1 MSDNRGLETWGQ
13 HVSLPPMRRERHFG
27 NRVVKCFAERPGGL
41 HQLFLNGLAA
51 NPDGE
56 ALVMGD
62 RRITYRQLDRQ
73 IAGIAGA
80 LQSRGVARGDRVAIL
95 LPNCPEYVALVFAI
109 ARVGAVVVPLNVR
122 ETAPELEYV
131 LNDCGACLLA
141 HDAALA
147 GNLPD
152 RHATP
157 DLAHRVTLD
166 DVSAWAGNGAG
177 QVYPISVDEEETA
190 LLLYTSGTTG
200 RPKGAMLSHLA
211 VVHSVMHYQLAM
223 EIGPADRSILAVPI
237 SHVTGLVALVA
248 TIIGAGA
255 TLAIMPEFKAATF
268 LDLAARERT
277 THTLLVP
284 AMFNLCLLQP
294 GIETAD
300 LSHWRIAGYGGAIMP
315 QETCNRIATQLPSL
329 RLMNCYGATETCSPA
344 VLMPPVH
351 TSARVDQVGLEV
363 PCAEIAVMD
372 GEGRELGADEAG
384 EIWIAGPMVATG
396 YWNNPEATE
405 AEFVGGFWRSGDVG
419 SRDALGFLRVIDRI
433 KDVINRGGYKVFA
446 SEVENVLLG
455 FPGVVEAAVVASP
468 CPVLGERVHA
478 HLVVSSVTDS
488 VELSTYCG
496 AHLADYKVPERF
508 FLTDALPR
516 NANGKVLKRMLRPA
530 D

>member
-1 MSDNRGLETWGQ
+1 MSDNQGFETWGR
-13 HVSLPPMRRERHFG
+13 HVSLPPIRRERHFG
-27 NRVVKCFAERPGGL
+27 SRVVKCFTGRAGNL

-51 NPDGE
+51 NPDGD

-80 LQSRGVARGDRVAIL
+80 LQTRGVARGDRVAIL
-95 LPNCPEYVALVFAI
+95 LPNCQEYVALVFAI

-152 RHATP
+152 WDATP

-166 DVSAWAGNGAG
+166 DVSAWAENGAG
-177 QVYPISVDEEETA
+177 QVYPIPVEEEETA

-268 LDLAARERT
+268 LDLATRERM

-284 AMFNLCLLQP
+284 AMFSLCLLQP
-294 GIETAD
+294 GIENAD

-315 QETCNRIATQLPSL
+315 EVTLSRIAQRLPGL

-344 VLMPPVH
+344 ALMPPPY
-351 TSARVDQVGLEV
+351 AAERADQVGLEV

-372 GEGRELGADEAG
+372 GEGREAGPDEAG

-396 YWNNPEATE
+396 YWNNPAATE
-405 AEFVGGFWRSGDVG
+405 AEFIGGYWRSGDVG
-419 SRDALGFLRVIDRI
+419 SRDAQGFLRVVDRI

-446 SEVENVLLG
+446 SEVENVLLD

-478 HLVVSSVTDS
+478 HIVASSGTDIDDLS
-488 VELSTYCG
+488 VHCR
-496 AHLADYKVPERF
+496 AHLADYKVPEKF
-508 FLTDALPR
+508 FLTDTLPR
-516 NANGKVLKRMLRPA
+516 NANGKILKRMLRPA

>member
-1 MSDNRGLETWGQ
+1 MSGSQGFESWGQ
-13 HVSLPPMRRERHFG
+13 HVTLPPIRRERHFG
-27 NRVVKCFAERPGGL
+27 SRVVKCFADRPGSL
-41 HQLFLNGLAA
+41 HQLFINGLVA

-62 RRITYRQLDRQ
+62 RRITYRQLDKQ

-80 LQSRGVARGDRVAIL
+80 LQTRGVARGDRVAVL
-95 LPNCPEYVALVFAI
+95 LPNCTEYVALIFAI

-131 LNDCGACLLA
+131 INDCGACLLA
-141 HDAALA
+141 HDAALTA
-147 GNLPD
+147 SLPHHD
-152 RHATP
+152 VTP
-157 DLAHRVTLD
+157 HLAHRVTLEH
-166 DVSAWAGNGAG
+166 VSAWAESAAG
-177 QVYPISVDEEETA
+177 QVYPIPVREEETA

-211 VVHSVMHYQLAM
+211 VVHSAMHYQLAM
-223 EIGPADRSILAVPI
+223 EIGPEDRSILAVPI

-255 TLAIMPEFKAATF
+255 CLVIMPEFKAIAF
-268 LDLAARERT
+268 LDLATQERMS
-277 THTLLVP
+277 HTLLVP
-284 AMFNLCLLQP
+284 AMFNLCLLLP
-294 GIETAD
+294 AIEDAD

-315 QETCNRIATQLPSL
+315 EVTLSRIASQLPDL

-344 VLMPPVH
+344 VLMPP
-351 TSARVDQVGLEV
+351 AYAAERADQVGLAV
-363 PCAEIAVMD
+363 PCADIAVMD
-372 GEGRELGADEAG
+372 DHGRELGPDEAG
-384 EIWIAGPMVATG
+384 EIWIAGPMVASG

-405 AEFVGGFWRSGDVG
+405 QEFVGGFWRSGDIG
-419 SRDALGFLRVIDRI
+419 SRDAQGFLRVIDRI
-433 KDVINRGGYKVFA
+433 KDLINRGGHKVFA
-446 SEVENVLLG
+446 SEVENVLLD

-478 HLVVSSVTDS
+478 HIVAADGTDT
-488 VELSTYCG
+488 EALGAHCR

-508 FLTDALPR
+508 FLPTSLPR
-516 NANGKVLKRMLRPA
+516 NANGKVLKRALRT